1 VKEIV
6 MPSRRTVGSVMTTDV
21 ATVGPDTPFKA
32 VAVLLASWN
41 ISGAPVVDDDGQ
53 VLGVVSQGD
62 LLEHEAPHGLLKPGS
77 RQAKRKAGAA
87 FVADLM
93 TGPAV
98 TVRTDD
104 DVAVAAKLLE
114 QHHFHRLPVVDD
126 AGKLVGVVSR
136 SDLLRVFLR
145 TDREIR
151 DEVRDEVLLREMA
164 LDPSTLYVA
173 VHNGIVTLNG
183 TVERTSMI
191 PVIVALIRRVDGVV
205 EVRQTL
211 KGQFD
216 DRGVSPVPPG
226 PVGIL
231 SPHKPHN

>member
-1 VKEIV
+1 
-6 MPSRRTVGSVMTTDV
+6 MTTDV

-41 ISGAPVVDDDGQ
+41 ISGAPVVDEDGQ

-62 LLEHEAPHGLLKPGS
+62 LLEREAPHGLLKPGS

-93 TGPAV
+93 TSPAV
-98 TVRTDD
+98 VVRTGD

-114 QHHFHRLPVVDD
+114 EHHFHRLPVVDE
-126 AGKLVGVVSR
+126 AGKLAGVVSR

-145 TDREIR
+145 TDGEIR
-151 DEVRDEVLLREMA
+151 EEVRDEVLLRVMA
-164 LDPSTLYVA
+164 LDPSALYVA

-183 TVERTSMI
+183 TVERESMI

-211 KGQFD
+211 RARFD

-226 PVGIL
+226 PTGLL
-231 SPHKPHN
+231 SRKRPLV

>member
-1 VKEIV
+1 
-6 MPSRRTVGSVMTTDV
+6 MPSRRKVGSVMTTDV

-41 ISGAPVVDDDGQ
+41 ISGAPVVDEDGL

-62 LLEHEAPHGLLKPGS
+62 LLEREAPHGLLEPGS

-93 TGPAV
+93 TSPAI
-98 TVRTDD
+98 TVRVGD

-114 QHHFHRLPVVDD
+114 QHHFHRLPVVGDD
-126 AGKLVGVVSR
+126 GKLAGVVSR

-151 DEVRDEVLLREMA
+151 DEVRDEVLLRDMA
-164 LDPSTLYVA
+164 MDPAALYVA

-191 PVIVALIRRVDGVV
+191 PVIVALVRRVDGVV

-211 KGQFD
+211 TGHFD
-216 DRGVSPVPPG
+216 DRGVSPLPPG
-226 PVGIL
+226 QVGIL
-231 SPHKPHN
+231 SRNRPNT

>member
-1 VKEIV
+1 
-6 MPSRRTVGSVMTTDV
+6 MPSRRKVGAVMTTDV

-41 ISGAPVVDDDGQ
+41 ISGAPVVDEDGQ

-62 LLEHEAPHGLLKPGS
+62 LLEREAPHGLLKPGS

-93 TGPAV
+93 TSPAV
-98 TVRTDD
+98 VVRTGD

-114 QHHFHRLPVVDD
+114 EHHFHRLPVVDE
-126 AGKLVGVVSR
+126 AGKLAGVVSR

-145 TDREIR
+145 TDGEIR

-164 LDPSTLYVA
+164 LDPSALYVA

-183 TVERTSMI
+183 TVERESMI

-211 KGQFD
+211 RAHFD

-226 PVGIL
+226 PTGLL
-231 SPHKPHN
+231 SRKRPLV

>member
-1 VKEIV
+1 
-6 MPSRRTVGSVMTTDV
+6 MTTEV
-21 ATVGPDTPFKA
+21 TTVGPDTPFKA

-41 ISGAPVVDDDGQ
+41 ISGAPVVDDDGL

-62 LLEHEAPHGLLKPGS
+62 LLEREAPHGLLEPGS

-93 TGPAV
+93 TAPAV
-98 TVRTDD
+98 TVQADD

-126 AGKLVGVVSR
+126 TGKLVGVVSR

-145 TDREIR
+145 TDQEIR

-164 LDPSTLYVA
+164 LDPSSLYVA

-191 PVIVALIRRVDGVV
+191 PVITALVRRVDGVV
-205 EVRQTL
+205 EVRQSL
-211 KGQFD
+211 KAHFD
-216 DRGVSPVPPG
+216 DRDVSPVPPG
-226 PVGIL
+226 EVGIL
-231 SPHKPHN
+231 SSQRPHN

>member
-1 VKEIV
+1 
-6 MPSRRTVGSVMTTDV
+6 MPSRRKVGSVMTTDV

-41 ISGAPVVDDDGQ
+41 ISGAPVVDEDGH

-62 LLEHEAPHGLLKPGS
+62 LLEHEAPHGLLTPGS

-87 FVADLM
+87 FTADLM
-93 TGPAV
+93 TKPAI
-98 TVRTDD
+98 TVRTGD

-126 AGKLVGVVSR
+126 EGKLAGVVSR

-151 DEVRDEVLLREMA
+151 DEVRDEVLLRDMA
-164 LDPSTLYVA
+164 LDPSALYVA

-183 TVERTSMI
+183 TVERESMI
-191 PVIVALIRRVDGVV
+191 PVIVALVRRVDGVV

-211 KGQFD
+211 RAHFD
-216 DRGVSPVPPG
+216 DRGVSPMPPG
-226 PVGIL
+226 EVGVL
-231 SPHKPHN
+231 SSHKPHN

>member
-1 VKEIV
+1 
-6 MPSRRTVGSVMTTDV
+6 MPSRRKVGSVMTTDV
-21 ATVGPDTPFKA
+21 ATVGAETPFKA
-32 VAVLLASWN
+32 VAVLLASWS
-41 ISGAPVVDDDGQ
+41 ISGAPVVDDDGL

-62 LLEHEAPHGLLKPGS
+62 LLEREAPHGLLKPGA

-93 TGPAV
+93 TSPAI
-98 TVRTDD
+98 TVRVDD
-104 DVAVAAKLLE
+104 DVTVAAKLLE
-114 QHHFHRLPVVDD
+114 QHHFHRLPVVDEE
-126 AGKLVGVVSR
+126 GRLVGVVSR

-164 LDPSTLYVA
+164 LDPSALYVA

-183 TVERTSMI
+183 TVERESMI
-191 PVIVALIRRVDGVV
+191 PVIVALVRRVDGVV
-205 EVRQTL
+205 EVRQSL
-211 KGQFD
+211 KAHFD
-216 DRGVSPVPPG
+216 DRGVSPTPPG
-226 PVGIL
+226 QVGVL

>member
-1 VKEIV
+1 
-6 MPSRRTVGSVMTTDV
+6 MPSRRKVGSVMTTEV
-21 ATVGPDTPFKA
+21 TTVGPDTPFKA
-32 VAVLLASWN
+32 VALLLASWN
-41 ISGAPVVDDDGQ
+41 ISGAPVVDEDGK

-62 LLEHEAPHGLLKPGS
+62 LLEREAPHGLLRPGS

-93 TGPAV
+93 TSPAV
-98 TVRTDD
+98 TVQADD
-104 DVAVAAKLLE
+104 VVAVAAKLLE
-114 QHHFHRLPVVDD
+114 EHHFHRLPVVDD
-126 AGKLVGVVSR
+126 EGKLVGVVSR

-151 DEVRDEVLLREMA
+151 DEVREEVLLREMA
-164 LDPSTLYVA
+164 MDPASLYVS

-183 TVERTSMI
+183 TVERQSMI

-211 KGQFD
+211 KARFD
-216 DRGVSPVPPG
+216 DRGVSPAPPG
-226 PVGIL
+226 QAGML
-231 SPHKPHN
+231 SGKRPIF

>member
-1 VKEIV
+1 
-6 MPSRRTVGSVMTTDV
+6 MPGRRTVGSVMTTDV
-21 ATVGPDTPFKA
+21 TTVGPDTPFKA
-32 VAVLLASWN
+32 VAVLLATWN
-41 ISGAPVVDDDGQ
+41 ISGAPVVDEDGQ

-62 LLEHEAPHGLLKPGS
+62 LLEREAPHGLLEPGS

-93 TGPAV
+93 TSPAV
-98 TVRTDD
+98 TVRAGD
-104 DVAVAAKLLE
+104 DVTIAAKLLE
-114 QHHFHRLPVVDD
+114 RHHFHRLPVVDD
-126 AGKLVGVVSR
+126 EGKLVGVVSR

-151 DEVRDEVLLREMA
+151 DEVREEVLEREMA
-164 LDPSTLYVA
+164 VDPASLYVS

-183 TVERTSMI
+183 TVERQSMI

-211 KGQFD
+211 QSPFD

-226 PVGIL
+226 PAGVL
-231 SPHKPHN
+231 SRKRPLF

>member
-1 VKEIV
+1 
-6 MPSRRTVGSVMTTDV
+6 MPSRRKVGSVMTTDV

-41 ISGAPVVDDDGQ
+41 ISGAPVVDDDGL

-62 LLEHEAPHGLLKPGS
+62 LLEREAPHGLLQPGA

-93 TGPAV
+93 TSPAI
-98 TVRTDD
+98 TVRAED
-104 DVAVAAKLLE
+104 DVTVAAKLLE
-114 QHHFHRLPVVDD
+114 QHHFHRLPVVDGE
-126 AGKLVGVVSR
+126 GKLAGVVSR

-151 DEVRDEVLLREMA
+151 DEVRDEVLLRDMA
-164 LDPSTLYVA
+164 LDPSALYVA

-183 TVERTSMI
+183 TVERESMV
-191 PVIVALIRRVDGVV
+191 PVITALVRRVDGVV
-205 EVRQTL
+205 EVRQNL
-211 KGQFD
+211 KGHFD
-216 DRGVSPVPPG
+216 DRGVSPLPPG
-226 PVGIL
+226 PVGVL

>member
-1 VKEIV
+1 
-6 MPSRRTVGSVMTTDV
+6 MPSRRKVGSVMTTDA

-41 ISGAPVVDDDGQ
+41 ISGAPVVDSDGR

-62 LLEHEAPHGLLKPGS
+62 LLEHEAPHGLLKPGA

-87 FVADLM
+87 FTADLM
-93 TGPAV
+93 TAPAV
-98 TVRTDD
+98 TVRADD
-104 DVAVAAKLLE
+104 DVTVAAKLLE
-114 QHHFHRLPVVDD
+114 QHHFHRLPVVDEE
-126 AGKLVGVVSR
+126 GKLVGVVSR

-145 TDREIR
+145 TDQEIR

-164 LDPSTLYVA
+164 LDPASLYVA

-191 PVIVALIRRVDGVV
+191 PVITALIRRVDGVV

-216 DRGVSPVPPG
+216 DRGVSPMPPG
-226 PVGIL
+226 PVGVL
-231 SPHKPHN
+231 SPNKPHN

>member
-1 VKEIV
+1 
-6 MPSRRTVGSVMTTDV
+6 MPSRRKVGSVMTTEV

-41 ISGAPVVDDDGQ
+41 ISGAPVVDEDGR

-62 LLEHEAPHGLLKPGS
+62 LLEHEAPHGPLKPGS

-93 TGPAV
+93 TKPAV
-98 TVRTDD
+98 TVRSAD
-104 DVAVAAKLLE
+104 DVTVAAKLLE
-114 QHHFHRLPVVDD
+114 EHHFHRLPVVDD
-126 AGKLVGVVSR
+126 LGKLVGVVSR

-151 DEVRDEVLLREMA
+151 EEVRDEVLLREMA
-164 LDPSTLYVA
+164 LDPSSLYVA
-173 VHNGIVTLNG
+173 VHNGIVTLDG

-191 PVIVALIRRVDGVV
+191 PVITALVRRVDGVV
-205 EVRQTL
+205 EVRQSL
-211 KGQFD
+211 KARFD
-216 DRGVSPVPPG
+216 DRDVSPVPPG
-226 PVGIL
+226 EVGIL
-231 SPHKPHN
+231 SSHRPHN

>member
-1 VKEIV
+1 
-6 MPSRRTVGSVMTTDV
+6 MSSRRKVGSVMKIDV
-21 ATVGPDTPFKA
+21 ATVAPDTPFKA

-41 ISGAPVVDDDGQ
+41 ISGAPVVDEDGQ

-93 TGPAV
+93 TSPAV
-98 TVRTDD
+98 TVRAED
-104 DVAVAAKLLE
+104 DVTVAAKLLE
-114 QHHFHRLPVVDD
+114 QNHFHRLPVVDD
-126 AGKLVGVVSR
+126 AGKLAGIVSR

-145 TDREIR
+145 TDQEIR
-151 DEVRDEVLLREMA
+151 AEVSDEVLEREMT
-164 LDPSTLYVA
+164 LDPASLYVA

>member
-1 VKEIV
+1 
-6 MPSRRTVGSVMTTDV
+6 MPSRRKVGMVMTTDV

-41 ISGAPVVDDDGQ
+41 ISGAPVVDDDGL

-62 LLEHEAPHGLLKPGS
+62 LLEHEAPHGLLQPGA

-87 FVADLM
+87 FVSDLM
-93 TGPAV
+93 TKPAV

-104 DVAVAAKLLE
+104 DVTVAAKLLE
-114 QHHFHRLPVVDD
+114 KHHFHRLPVVDGE
-126 AGKLVGVVSR
+126 GKLVGVVSR

-151 DEVRDEVLLREMA
+151 DEVREEVLLREMA
-164 LDPSTLYVA
+164 LDPASLYVA

-183 TVERTSMI
+183 SVERESMI
-191 PVIVALIRRVDGVV
+191 PVITALIRRVDGVV
-205 EVRQTL
+205 EVRQSL
-211 KGQFD
+211 KAQFD
-216 DRGVSPVPPG
+216 DRSISPTPPG
-226 PVGIL
+226 PVGVL

>member
-1 VKEIV
+1 
-6 MPSRRTVGSVMTTDV
+6 MPSRRKVGSVMTTEV

-41 ISGAPVVDDDGQ
+41 ISGAPVVDEDDR

-93 TGPAV
+93 TKPAV
-98 TVRTDD
+98 TVRADD
-104 DVAVAAKLLE
+104 DVTVAAKLLE
-114 QHHFHRLPVVDD
+114 EHHFHRLPVVDD

-164 LDPSTLYVA
+164 LDPSSLYVA

-191 PVIVALIRRVDGVV
+191 PVITALVRRVDGVV
-205 EVRQTL
+205 EVRQSL
-211 KGQFD
+211 KAHFD

-226 PVGIL
+226 EVGIL
-231 SPHKPHN
+231 SSHRPHN

>member
-1 VKEIV
+1 
-6 MPSRRTVGSVMTTDV
+6 MPSRRKVGSVMTTEV
-21 ATVGPDTPFKA
+21 TTVGPDTPFKA
-32 VAVLLASWN
+32 VALLLATWN
-41 ISGAPVVDDDGQ
+41 ISGAPVVDEDEK

-62 LLEHEAPHGLLKPGS
+62 LLEREAPHGLLKPGS

-93 TGPAV
+93 TAPAV
-98 TVRTDD
+98 VVRADD
-104 DVAVAAKLLE
+104 DVTVAAKLLE
-114 QHHFHRLPVVDD
+114 EHHFHRLPVVDD
-126 AGKLVGVVSR
+126 EGKLVGVVSR

-151 DEVRDEVLLREMA
+151 DEVREEVLLREMA
-164 LDPSTLYVA
+164 MDPAALYVS

-183 TVERTSMI
+183 TVERQSMI

-211 KGQFD
+211 QARFD
-216 DRGVSPVPPG
+216 DRDVSPTPSG
-226 PVGIL
+226 PAGVL
-231 SPHKPHN
+231 SRKRPAY

>member
-1 VKEIV
+1 
-6 MPSRRTVGSVMTTDV
+6 MPSRRKVGSVMTTEV
-21 ATVGPDTPFKA
+21 TTVGPDTPFKA
-32 VAVLLASWN
+32 VALLLATWN
-41 ISGAPVVDDDGQ
+41 ISGAPVVDEDDL

-62 LLEHEAPHGLLKPGS
+62 LLEREAPHGLLKPGS

-93 TGPAV
+93 TTPAV
-98 TVRTDD
+98 TVHAGD
-104 DVAVAAKLLE
+104 DVTVAAKLLE
-114 QHHFHRLPVVDD
+114 EHHFHRLPVVDD
-126 AGKLVGVVSR
+126 EGKLVGVVSR

-145 TDREIR
+145 TDHVIR
-151 DEVRDEVLLREMA
+151 DEVREEVLLREMA
-164 LDPSTLYVA
+164 MDPASLYVS

-191 PVIVALIRRVDGVV
+191 PVIVALVRRVDGVV

-211 KGQFD
+211 QGRFD

-231 SPHKPHN
+231 SSHKPRS